1 MTGPIANSTADLS
14 LLYAVM
20 ANVDYDRDDARKPGP
35 AAARLP
41 GVAEAAAAAAAAPP
55 RPLGLPR
62 VLVELPEDVASSL
75 DQVCAEQF
83 AGSSSGV
90 HPSCFFGCI

>member
-1 MTGPIANSTADLS
+1 MTGPIANSAADLA

-20 ANVDYDRDDARKPGP
+20 ANVDYAHGDARKPGA

-62 VLVELPEDVASSL
+62 VLVELPQDAASSL
-75 DQVCAEQF
+75 DQVC
-83 AGSSSGV
+83 
-90 HPSCFFGCI
+90 